1 MNHRKGIILAGGS
14 GSRLYP
20 STIATSKQLL
30 PIYDKPLIYYPLS
43 VLMLAN
49 IKEILLISS
58 EDQIE
63 SYKRLLGN
71 GANFGVSI
79 EYCIQKAPNGLAE
92 AFILGEQFLNNSP
105 CALVLGDNIFYG
117 MGFEK
122 ILNQAYSEQMA
133 TVFAQRVEDPERFG
147 IVEFDKNFNVRSLE
161 EKPLNPKSNFAV
173 TGLYFYDERV
183 CEYAKTLTPSERGEL
198 EITDLNKIYLKQN
211 SLKVEI
217 FSRGFAW
224 LDTGTPDSLLSAS
237 QFVQTIEKRQ
247 GLKICSPE
255 EISLG
260 KGWIDK
266 DILLHRIKNNKD
278 SYSKYLIDLI
288 LNNEF

>member
-1 MNHRKGIILAGGS
+1 MNNRKGIILAGGS

-20 STIATSKQLL
+20 STVATSKQLL

-43 VLMLAN
+43 VLLLSN

-71 GANFGVSI
+71 GDNFGVSI
-79 EYCIQKAPNGLAE
+79 EYCIQQEPNGLAE

-105 CALVLGDNIFYG
+105 CMLVLGDNIFYG
-117 MGFEK
+117 MGLEK
-122 ILNQAYSEQMA
+122 ILNKAHSQQMA

-147 IVEFDKNFNVRSLE
+147 VVEFDTNFNVKSLE
-161 EKPLNPKSNFAV
+161 EKPLNPKSNYAV

-183 CEYAKTLTPSERGEL
+183 CEFAKTLTPSERGEL
-198 EITDLNKIYLKQN
+198 EITDLNKVYLKQN
-211 SLKVEI
+211 CLKVEI

-224 LDTGTPDSLLSAS
+224 LDTGTPDSMLSAS

-255 EISLG
+255 EIALG

-266 DILLHRIKNNKD
+266 DILLDRIKNNKD
-278 SYSKYLIDLI
+278 SYSKYLVDLI
-288 LNNEF
+288 QNNEF